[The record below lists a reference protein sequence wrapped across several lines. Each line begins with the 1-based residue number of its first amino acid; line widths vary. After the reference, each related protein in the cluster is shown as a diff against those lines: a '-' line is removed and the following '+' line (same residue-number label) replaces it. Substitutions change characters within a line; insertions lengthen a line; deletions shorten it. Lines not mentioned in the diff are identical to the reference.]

1 MKRKSILLVPLLLF
15 TLFPSFTPT
24 SATTNSCGKAS
35 SPDEIKYQSD
45 EISNMDVL
53 FERAIKDVNEDP
65 DVPKATVSLQ
75 KDNENVSTDSI
86 KTFTTTQKLKEF
98 VMNDENI
105 TTYKATSFTIIPK
118 KTLGI
123 EGGATEETN
132 NPIDI
137 LNSLGQTKEG
147 YDGSYSVIA
156 SNTTYYDY
164 ISCDTGGGPVGMYK
178 ITQVSGSWRILDSQ
192 VRLGTGYVGWSV
204 STTGYSSACVHQ
216 TPYQAGSYTNKGTI
230 SPGSTYTIYPSQKYY
245 GVSMSHFYIVG
256 QQKVTIIRGGSSY
269 TFELQN
275 RL

>member
-123 EGGATEETN
+123 EGGQLKKQT
-132 NPIDI
+132 I
-137 LNSLGQTKEG
+137 L
-147 YDGSYSVIA
+147 
-156 SNTTYYDY
+156 
-164 ISCDTGGGPVGMYK
+164 
-178 ITQVSGSWRILDSQ
+178 
-192 VRLGTGYVGWSV
+192 
-204 STTGYSSACVHQ
+204 
-216 TPYQAGSYTNKGTI
+216 
-230 SPGSTYTIYPSQKYY
+230 
-245 GVSMSHFYIVG
+245 
-256 QQKVTIIRGGSSY
+256 
-269 TFELQN
+269 
-275 RL
+275 